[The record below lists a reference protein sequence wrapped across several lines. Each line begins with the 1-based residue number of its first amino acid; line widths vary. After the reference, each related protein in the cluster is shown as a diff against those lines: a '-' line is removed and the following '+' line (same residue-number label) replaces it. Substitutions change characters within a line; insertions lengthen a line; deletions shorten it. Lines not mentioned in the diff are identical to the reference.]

1 MHHYHY
7 HYYCCDEEEG
17 VDLIL
22 ILSFVGPLAG
32 VVVAVAVASLDC
44 EGCGD
49 EPRW

>member
-1 MHHYHY
+1 MRHY
-7 HYYCCDEEEG
+7 HYYYCCCDEEEG

-22 ILSFVGPLAG
+22 ILSFVGAFGAG
-32 VVVAVAVASLDC
+32 VAVAVASLDC